1 MLSSIDGIKLK
12 AAKKADS
19 QRLLAKWN
27 KIEDKLKNLYANK
40 DKIESNLAFHF
51 VEGNLIKAIKSGDWV
66 LIDEINL
73 ASNEVL

>member
-1 MLSSIDGIKLK
+1 MINKKLIDIKDDNILRK
-12 AAKKADS
+12 WKKLQIS
-19 QRLLAKWN
+19 VENIYINR
-27 KIEDKLKNLYANK
+27 

-51 VEGNLIKAIKSGDWV
+51 VEGNLITALKKGDWI

>member
-1 MLSSIDGIKLK
+1 MIKPKLLK
-12 AAKKADS
+12 K
-19 QRLLAKWN
+19 QNGEVLLAKWL
-27 KIEDKLKNLYANK
+27 KLEKKLRNLNANK

>member
-1 MLSSIDGIKLK
+1 MKMKLE
-12 AAKKADS
+12 
-19 QRLLAKWN
+19 Q
-27 KIEDKLKNLYANK
+27 KLKNLYANK

-51 VEGNLIKAIKSGDWV
+51 VEGNLIKAIRQGDWV